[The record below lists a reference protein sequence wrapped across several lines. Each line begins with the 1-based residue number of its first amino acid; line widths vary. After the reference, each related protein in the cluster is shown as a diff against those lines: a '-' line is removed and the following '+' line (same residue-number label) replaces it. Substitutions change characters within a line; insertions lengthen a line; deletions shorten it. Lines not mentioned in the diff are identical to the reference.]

1 MKAQSIIGVL
11 VALIL
16 VATITA
22 SLIGTADDSLDQ
34 LSDDYI
40 CNQEVDCIYNETVSS
55 SVPCRNESNQATVV
69 CPTGT
74 GSTIPLGNLPQTII
88 IIVIMV
94 GVIVGAISLVKGI
107 KNK

>member
-40 CNQEVDCIYNETVSS
+40 CNQQVDCIYNETVSS
-55 SVPCRNESNQATVV
+55 SVPCRNETLQSAV
-69 CPTGT
+69 CGTGT
-74 GSTIPLGNLPQTII
+74 GATIPLGNLPQTII

>member
-40 CNQEVDCIYNETVSS
+40 CNQQVDCIYNETVSS
-55 SVPCRNESNQATVV
+55 SVPCRNETLQSAV
-69 CPTGT
+69 CGT
-74 GSTIPLGNLPQTII
+74 GPGATIPLGNLPQTII

-94 GVIVGAISLVKGI
+94 GVIVGAISLAKGI